1 MMTPTSDS
9 MTDHDQFSGDAA
21 AYVLG
26 ALELDEL
33 QAFRTHLANCPVCR
47 DEVASLQ
54 GVADTL
60 PLAAPQ
66 YEAPRQ
72 LRRNVLAAVRAEP
85 RGDKTPVRRRSWPR
99 LRLPRPVLAGALAVV
114 LAFAVVGVVELA
126 SGGSSGVRVIPARTT
141 VASASAQLRLG
152 DGRSELVVRN
162 LPPPPAGHIYQVWFQ
177 RGTAAPSATNAL
189 FSVSS
194 SGAGDVGLP
203 GSLKGVSTV
212 MVTPEP
218 DGGSVKPTHAPVIV
232 AQLT

>member
-1 MMTPTSDS
+1 MMRPSGDS
-9 MTDHDQFSGDAA
+9 MTDHEQFSAEAA

-33 QAFRTHLANCPVCR
+33 QAFRTHLATCPICR
-47 DEVASLQ
+47 DEVASLR
-54 GVADTL
+54 GVADAL
-60 PLAAPQ
+60 PLSAPQ
-66 YEAPRQ
+66 YEAPPR
-72 LRRNVLAAVRAEP
+72 LRRGVMAAVRAEP
-85 RGDKTPVRRRSWPR
+85 RTAPAPTRRRLPR

-126 SGGSSGVRVIPARTT
+126 SGGSSGVRIIPARTT
-141 VASASAQLRLG
+141 LASTTAQLRLG
-152 DGRSELVVRN
+152 DGRSELVVRH
-162 LPPPPAGHIYQVWFQ
+162 LPAPPAGHIYQVWFQ
-177 RGTAAPSATNAL
+177 HGRAAPSPTNAL

-218 DGGSVKPTHAPVIV
+218 DGGSLQPTHAPVIV

>member
-1 MMTPTSDS
+1 MMTPSGDS
-9 MTDHDQFSGDAA
+9 MTDHEQFSADAA

-33 QAFRTHLANCPVCR
+33 QAFRTHLANCPICR
-47 DEVASLQ
+47 DEVASLR
-54 GVADTL
+54 GVADAL

-66 YEAPRQ
+66 YEAPKELRQ
-72 LRRNVLAAVRAEP
+72 NVMAAVRAEP
-85 RGDKTPVRRRSWPR
+85 RAGATPARRRLPR
-99 LRLPRPVLAGALAVV
+99 LQLPRPVLAVGLAVV

-126 SGGSSGVRVIPARTT
+126 SSGSSGLRVIPARTT
-141 VASASAQLRLG
+141 LASATAQVQLG

-177 RGTAAPSATNAL
+177 RGTAAPSPTNAL

-203 GSLKGVSTV
+203 GNLKGVSTV

-218 DGGSVKPTHAPVIV
+218 DGGSPHPTHAPVIV

>member
-1 MMTPTSDS
+1 MMTPSGDS
-9 MTDHDQFSGDAA
+9 MTDHEQFSADAA

-33 QAFRTHLANCPVCR
+33 QAFRTHLSSCPICR

-54 GVADTL
+54 GAADAL

-66 YEAPRQ
+66 YQAPRE
-72 LRRNVLAAVRAEP
+72 LRHSVMAAVRAEP
-85 RGDKTPVRRRSWPR
+85 RADPAPARSRLPR
-99 LRLPRPVLAGALAVV
+99 LQLPRPVLAGALAVV

-126 SGGSSGVRVIPARTT
+126 SSRSSGVRIIPAHTT
-141 VASASAQLRLG
+141 LASASAQVRLG
-152 DGRSELVVRN
+152 DGRSELVVRH

-177 RGTAAPSATNAL
+177 RGTATPSPTNAL

-203 GSLKGVSTV
+203 GNLRGVSTV

-218 DGGSVKPTHAPVIV
+218 DGGSREPTHAPVIV
-232 AQLT
+232 ARLT

>member
-1 MMTPTSDS
+1 MMTPSGDS
-9 MTDHDQFSGDAA
+9 MTDHEQFSADAC

-33 QAFRTHLANCPVCR
+33 QAFRTHLANCPICR

-60 PLAAPQ
+60 PLVAPQ
-66 YEAPRQ
+66 YEAPKQ
-72 LRRNVLAAVRAEP
+72 LRRNVMAAVRAEP
-85 RGDKTPVRRRSWPR
+85 RADPAPVRRRLPR
-99 LRLPRPVLAGALAVV
+99 LQLPRPVLAGAFAVV

-126 SGGSSGVRVIPARTT
+126 SSGSSGVRIIPARTT
-141 VASASAQLRLG
+141 LASATAQVRLG
-152 DGRSELVVRN
+152 GGRSELVVRHF
-162 LPPPPAGHIYQVWFQ
+162 PPPPAGRVYQVWFQ
-177 RGTAAPSATNAL
+177 HGTGARPSRTDAL

-194 SGAGDVGLP
+194 SGSGDVALP
-203 GSLKGVSTV
+203 GNLKGVSTV

-218 DGGSVKPTHAPVIV
+218 DGGSPQPTHAPVIV